1 MKKDHY
7 ALKAAMAML
16 TSLML
21 CGFIP
26 MSYASPLHAYAS
38 NMSAEPQ
45 DFNSSSGSTI
55 ISFYLSGIS
64 NGSSGRLDIYDQG
77 GAIIR
82 TLNKTALKIGPNNV
96 TWNGRDKKGNP
107 VKEGRYT
114 AVFTISGQSAGSG
127 PDIANGSPAYDMML
141 VDNTSPV
148 TSASLYGVQGNEG
161 WYLSDTVV
169 NLSVDDG
176 LSGVNLTRYQVDSG
190 GWNDYSGNF
199 TVGDGTH
206 TLDYFSIDRAGNVEQ
221 KNIIEINVDAV
232 SPEVSSISP
241 GEGES
246 PDANAVI
253 SATFSKPMDAG
264 SINGSTF
271 ILEDSG
277 GQPVTSSIS
286 YNGSVATLAPETSLT
301 PGASYTVVITD
312 LICDIHGKSLE
323 AGVNRT
329 FVVADPEPYPAVIS
343 TDPADGLEN
352 VPLTSAIAIFF
363 DRPMMPESINEDTFI
378 VTTEYGDQIDG
389 VVSYGTCA
397 VFTPAVAFFP
407 ETGYVTMVT
416 TGARSA
422 DGDALKDNYTWTF
435 RTQALNIDT
444 GDGQAEYQSDDNS
457 TDVQSDADNIS
468 DDSQDAIIQD
478 DNDTTSNDTVLAP
491 DQIDDSQTS
500 AGIFDGFSTV
510 GGITNRLAPTHITAV
525 QMPRKSL
532 METIAVISA
541 VLLRRMLLKI

>member
-1 MKKDHY
+1 MKNDPY

-21 CGFIP
+21 CGFMP
-26 MSYASPLHAYAS
+26 MSYASPLHAYVS

-55 ISFYLSGIS
+55 ICFYLSGIS
-64 NGSSGRLDIYDQG
+64 NGSSGKLDIYDHG
-77 GAIIR
+77 GAIVR
-82 TLNKTALKIGPNNV
+82 TLNKTTLKIGLNNV
-96 TWNGRDKKGNP
+96 TWNGRDNKGKP
-107 VKEGRYT
+107 VKEGSYT
-114 AVFTISGQSAGSG
+114 AVFTIGGQSSG
-127 PDIANGSPAYDMML
+127 FSPDIANGSPADDMML

-148 TSASLYGVQGNEG
+148 TKASLYGVPGNEG

-169 NLSVDDG
+169 SLSVDEG
-176 LSGVNLTRYQVDSG
+176 LSGVNLTRYQIDSG
-190 GWNDYSGNF
+190 DWNDYAGNF
-199 TVGDGTH
+199 TIGDGTH

-221 KNIIEINVDAV
+221 EKSIKVNVDAIA
-232 SPEVSSISP
+232 PEVSSVSP

-271 ILEDSG
+271 ILKDSS
-277 GQPVTSSIS
+277 GQPVASHIN
-286 YNGSVATLAPETSLT
+286 YNDNVATLTPETSLT

-312 LICDIHGKSLE
+312 LIFDIHGKSLE
-323 AGVNRT
+323 SGVNRT
-329 FVVADPEPYPAVIS
+329 FVVADPEQHPAVIS

-363 DRPMMPESINEDTFI
+363 DRPMMPGSISGDTFI
-378 VTTEYGDQIDG
+378 VTTEYGDQVDG

-407 ETGYVTMVT
+407 ETGYVAMVT
-416 TGARSA
+416 SGARST
-422 DGDALKDNYTWTF
+422 DGNALKDNYTWTF

-478 DNDTTSNDTVLAP
+478 DNGTTSSDTVLMP
-491 DQIDDSQTS
+491 DQIDDTQTS

-525 QMPRKSL
+525 QMPKKSL
-532 METIAVISA
+532 IEAILIVSA